1 MRMMLFRMTTMTA
14 AYADQIL
21 LWSYEP
27 PYDFYNSDQ
36 DEESRRELLEN
47 SYYAILDEEGQL
59 FGFCC
64 TGPSAQVPAGVPLGA
79 YGEEFLDFGLGMKP
93 ELTGKGLGKEFLSF
107 VLASI
112 AELHG
117 HKPLRLTVAAFNQ
130 RAIRLY
136 TGLGFTEVTSFD
148 NRGTSFITMVKR

>member
-1 MRMMLFRMTTMTA
+1 MMPFRMTTMTA
-14 AYADQIL
+14 AYAEQIL

-47 SYYAILDEEGQL
+47 SYYAILDEKDQL
-59 FGFCC
+59 YGFCC
-64 TGPSAQVPAGVPLGA
+64 TGLSAQVPAGIPLGA
-79 YGEEFLDFGLGMKP
+79 YEEDLLDFGLGMKP
-93 ELTGKGLGKEFLSF
+93 EFTGMGLGKEFLSL

-112 AELHG
+112 SELHD

-136 TGLGFTEVTSFD
+136 SGFGFTTVTSFD
-148 NRGTSFITMVKR
+148 HRGTTFITMVQS

>member
-1 MRMMLFRMTTMTA
+1 MLFRMTTMTA

-47 SYYAILDEEGQL
+47 SYYAILDEEEQL
-59 FGFCC
+59 YGFYC
-64 TGPSAQVPAGVPLGA
+64 TGPSAQVPAGIPLGA
-79 YGEEFLDFGLGMKP
+79 YDEDLLDFGLGMKP
-93 ELTGKGLGKEFLSF
+93 EFTGKGLGKEFLSF

-112 AELHG
+112 AELQD

-136 TGLGFTEVTSFD
+136 TGHGFTEVTSFD
-148 NRGTSFITMVKR
+148 HRGTTFITMVQR